1 MFFTF
6 VFEITRGTV
15 FSPYSKGKM
24 TMKDSEL
31 AREIEDKTDSIIIS
45 LMDDMKALNLQSKGE
60 RR

>member
-6 VFEITRGTV
+6 VFEITRGTI
-15 FSPYSKGKM
+15 FSLYSEEKM
-24 TMKDSEL
+24 AMKVSEL
-31 AREIEDKTDSIIIS
+31 ARGIEDKTDSIIIS